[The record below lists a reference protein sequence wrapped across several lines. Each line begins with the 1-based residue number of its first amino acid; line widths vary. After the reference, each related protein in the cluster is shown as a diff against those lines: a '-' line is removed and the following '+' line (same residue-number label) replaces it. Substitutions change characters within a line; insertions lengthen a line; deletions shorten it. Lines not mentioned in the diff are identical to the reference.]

1 MRKMIKLF
9 FLFLLLVLAA
19 CVPVLASLLS
29 LPEAYIKCINN
40 IDWIAWYAAL
50 LSLYG
55 FYEKYQKRNKDFGYM
70 IYVSSLVNQLEKMDE
85 VIVNI
90 DILQKMTINEGLDK
104 RTQKVEQIQ
113 ESATSVFSMIASK
126 LGNVDQHFKSSH
138 KKIFNEDIEEN
149 IYPKFSHLLQNIK
162 QTSQNQENFKKSAQM
177 LHNSIVKEKEKLV
190 QIIQKIHDKC

>member
-1 MRKMIKLF
+1 MLGKKFNLDELDKNAESIDVIIPDYIVTFTPSFFLGLFSKSLDTLGEDGFFRKYHFKSTREIIQKQILSGVEDWKCARCIKLF

-90 DILQKMTINEGLDK
+90 DILQKND
-104 RTQKVEQIQ
+104 
-113 ESATSVFSMIASK
+113 
-126 LGNVDQHFKSSH
+126 N
-138 KKIFNEDIEEN
+138 
-149 IYPKFSHLLQNIK
+149 
-162 QTSQNQENFKKSAQM
+162 
-177 LHNSIVKEKEKLV
+177 
-190 QIIQKIHDKC
+190 

>member
-1 MRKMIKLF
+1 MIKLF